1 MWLACFVALHATTVL
16 FFVMKLTRGCA
27 GTPLQSFKS
36 CYEQLQ
42 FSWKRK
48 LKSGFPAGVSSFVPV
63 YLRGVSPG
71 FMLPPAPRVITVP
84 AQQFD
89 WVAVRIFQLD
99 LLSARTRLHFISEVK
114 TGLFQA
120 FNPSRQVINLQNYS
134 VPSAGLLVSTVGHR
148 TGSRRAWP
156 TEN

>member
-1 MWLACFVALHATTVL
+1 MIVCRPPPRAL
-16 FFVMKLTRGCA
+16 G
-27 GTPLQSFKS
+27 
-36 CYEQLQ
+36 
-42 FSWKRK
+42 
-48 LKSGFPAGVSSFVPV
+48 GFRYLSLGFRFAPPQALCCRP
-63 YLRGVSPG
+63 LRGL
-71 FMLPPAPRVITVP
+71 LPRRLK
-84 AQQFD
+84 QFD

-120 FNPSRQVINLQNYS
+120 FNPSRQVINLQNHS
-134 VPSAGLLVSTVGHR
+134 VPSAGLLLSTVGHR